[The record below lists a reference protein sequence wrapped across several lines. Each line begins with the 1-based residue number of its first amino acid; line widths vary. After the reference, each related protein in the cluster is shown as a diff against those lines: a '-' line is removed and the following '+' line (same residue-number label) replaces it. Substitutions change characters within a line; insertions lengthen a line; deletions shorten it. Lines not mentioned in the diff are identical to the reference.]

1 MPSFLLLALLSAP
14 VAVASTHATPAA
26 QPALVELV
34 VDAPMMSE
42 DELPDEGEVVGEPDA
57 IDRQDNLNKA
67 IIVAIA
73 IAAGSLVAS
82 FGALICCC
90 CFYLGYYY

>member
-1 MPSFLLLALLSAP
+1 MLLALLGGSP
-14 VAVASTHATPAA
+14 VLASTHAEPT
-26 QPALVELV
+26 VSELV
-34 VDAPMMSE
+34 VEAPMLSE
-42 DELPDEGEVVGEPDA
+42 DEVPPEQVPSDNGAV
-57 IDRQDNLNKA
+57 DRQDNLNKA

-90 CFYLGYYY
+90 CFYMGYYY